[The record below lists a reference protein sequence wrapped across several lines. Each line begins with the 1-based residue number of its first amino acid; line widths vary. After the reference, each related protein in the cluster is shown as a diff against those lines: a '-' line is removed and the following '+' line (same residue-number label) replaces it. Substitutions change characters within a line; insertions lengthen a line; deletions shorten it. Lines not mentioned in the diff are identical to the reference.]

1 MKDIKLQQG
10 ETLRLTVTV
19 EDEGA
24 ATAEFVATDGTTNV
38 LTSMVSFTGLTAD
51 VSTDDTAI
59 NPGSYDYYV
68 RIIWDDGTTDILPN
82 ASNCDGE
89 CDFPQLVICE
99 LPGVS

>member
-1 MKDIKLQQG
+1 MKDIQLQQG

-24 ATAEFVATDGTTNV
+24 ATAEFVATDGVTDV
-38 LTSMVSFTGLTAD
+38 LTSTVAFTGLTAD
-51 VSTDDTAI
+51 VSTNDTAI

-68 RIIWDDGTTDILPN
+68 RITWDDGSIDILPN
-82 ASNCDGE
+82 AADCYGE